1 MLSVLYKKRTELGI
15 GDLLRV
21 MTRDIRGGLEIFS
34 YGIHLIPHK
43 FNANLRKINLS
54 KILYQ
59 ENTRKIRLLAPR
71 SPAF

>member
-1 MLSVLYKKRTELGI
+1 MSSVLNKKRTEFGI
-15 GDLLRV
+15 GDLLGV
-21 MTRDIRGGLEIFS
+21 MTRDIRGGSDMFS

-43 FNANLRKINLS
+43 FNTNLRKINFS

-59 ENTRKIRLLAPR
+59 ENTSKIRLLATR